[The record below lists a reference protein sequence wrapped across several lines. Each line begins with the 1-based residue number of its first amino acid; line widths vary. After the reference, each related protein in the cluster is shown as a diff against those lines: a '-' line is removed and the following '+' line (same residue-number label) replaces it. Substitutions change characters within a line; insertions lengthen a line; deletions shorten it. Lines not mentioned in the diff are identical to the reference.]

1 MKLSNEELKKV
12 FLSTMIF
19 VVLVYGYDNF
29 LLDDLNK
36 SEKGAETTIARL
48 KPEIAKAEDQIHQT
62 TVLKEQA
69 PHEGE
74 ALEQIKALI
83 PPGEPVAWFP
93 PRITDFFKR
102 QGIERS
108 SVRPG
113 AVTAINQIPGFKR
126 IEWTIDLPR
135 VEYAKLAIAIAG
147 LENETPLLEIN
158 SLSLEQKPDS
168 IEFQH
173 AILSVSIIVK
183 DEKR

>member
-1 MKLSNEELKKV
+1 MKLSNEEMKKV

-36 SEKGAETTIARL
+36 SEKGAETTITRL
-48 KPEIAKAEDQIHQT
+48 KPDLAKAEDQIHQT
-62 TVLKEQA
+62 TILKEQA

-83 PPGEPVAWFP
+83 PSGEPVAWFP
-93 PRITDFFKR
+93 PRMTDFFKR

-113 AVTAINQIPGFKR
+113 GVSGFSEIPGFKR
-126 IEWTIDLPR
+126 MGWTIDLPK

-147 LENETPLLEIN
+147 LENEELLLEIN
-158 SLSLEQKPDS
+158 GLSLDPKPDS

-173 AILSVSIIVK
+173 ATLDVSIIVR